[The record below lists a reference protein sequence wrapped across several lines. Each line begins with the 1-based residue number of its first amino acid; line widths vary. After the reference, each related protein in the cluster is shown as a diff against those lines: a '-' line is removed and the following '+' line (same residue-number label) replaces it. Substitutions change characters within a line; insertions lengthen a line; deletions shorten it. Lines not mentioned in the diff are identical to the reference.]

1 MPDPLPSRPV
11 PPQPSPLFARVRDRI
26 AETLRD
32 AARAGLP
39 ALAEALDEAA
49 ERAAE
54 GRDRQAMFAAATRLR
69 KESASRVDEVAL
81 VLARRAQR
89 CLEAAQDAAHS
100 GAQGR
105 ADAALALVDDEE
117 LEQQIAAGELAREAR
132 ERCGAI
138 YPRYVAR
145 LRRLLGAGFS
155 WDDDER
161 NPLGART
168 LAAALLASVVDVA
181 EGGHAADR
189 LRNLAWKRFAQ
200 PITDA
205 IDAAERL
212 LAQAGVSDEPLE
224 TASEERPQQRAAAAP
239 EDRHQDRSEDRPED
253 SPQDH
258 PPEAPPRAD
267 RSREDERPPE
277 RTSGRGP
284 EPPPAEPS
292 ASRPPEPARAID
304 LAARAERDA
313 ATLGTSPLAGAA
325 TGARLGTLPTL
336 QPVLDLER
344 DAVAFAHSIGA
355 MPYSREA
362 RAEFFGNVRARLREA
377 GAPPAQVAVVD
388 LVAAMFDYVIDDRRV
403 PEAARPLVWR
413 LQQPALALSLL
424 DSGYLGD
431 DPRSLRRLVEH
442 FGAISAAFSDEIT
455 RGSELHRRL
464 ETVVR
469 AVEIVTSALQSRSA
483 VMAQQVQK
491 EYSRAARSVGQLID
505 HVVRERR
512 SLEETPG
519 RRNRR
524 DYARRPSRE
533 REEEVTG
540 HLHAMLAER
549 LQRHA
554 APESVRDFLMNVW
567 LRHLRTAAL
576 RDGEHSA
583 EFQVSMRV
591 VDDLLWSLDDSGER
605 QSRRELAQRIPPLIR
620 LMTQGVR
627 EIGAKDEES
636 KAFFDELFLIH
647 LRRMQRRDREREATR
662 TRTPDEDAATGA
674 AREARDGGSR
684 EATAKTD
691 AVATETREAATG
703 THAVATEARDG
714 SAPHTGAH
722 TIPVPQPTAA
732 DAGAADGEGP
742 GRKLLEILESLDLD
756 DLPRHPRRLT
766 LAPEHAIDRI
776 ARGDWIE
783 FVSRDGASAHSK
795 VAWINRRRTVVLLVR
810 RDDRRAMSLR
820 TDELRERFAR
830 GRAFLLEG

>member
-1 MPDPLPSRPV
+1 MPEPLPSRFP
-11 PPQPSPLFARVRDRI
+11 PPQPSPLFEQVRARV
-26 AETLRD
+26 AEALRD
-32 AARAGLP
+32 AAQRGLP

-49 ERAAE
+49 DRAPD

-69 KESASRVDEVAL
+69 REAPRRVDDVVRAL
-81 VLARRAQR
+81 DRRVQR
-89 CLEAAQDAAHS
+89 CLDAAREPA
-100 GAQGR
+100 GG
-105 ADAALALVDDEE
+105 ALALVDDEE

-132 ERCGAI
+132 ERSGAI
-138 YPRYVAR
+138 YPHYVAR
-145 LRRLLGAGFS
+145 LRRLLAGSFA

-168 LAAALLASVVDVA
+168 MAAALLASLADVA
-181 EGGHAADR
+181 EGGYARDR
-189 LRNLAWKRFAQ
+189 LRHFAWKRFAE
-200 PITDA
+200 PIADA

-212 LAQAGVSDEPLE
+212 LAQLGVSDEVPE
-224 TASEERPQQRAAAAP
+224 SYASGDAGKERDERAL
-239 EDRHQDRSEDRPED
+239 DDRSGEPLRDD
-253 SPQDH
+253 D
-258 PPEAPPRAD
+258 AA
-267 RSREDERPPE
+267 
-277 RTSGRGP
+277 
-284 EPPPAEPS
+284 PPPASAAQPRGAGSPRIADGGVEPTPTPD
-292 ASRPPEPARAID
+292 AGPHTPDPARAVD
-304 LAARAERDA
+304 LSARAERDA
-313 ATLGTSPLAGAA
+313 ATLGTSPLAGEA
-325 TGARLGTLPTL
+325 TGPRLATLPTL

-344 DAVAFAHSIGA
+344 DAIAFAHSIGA

-362 RAEFFGNVRARLREA
+362 RGEFFGNVRARLREA

-388 LVAAMFDYVIDDRRV
+388 LVSAMFDYVIDDRRV

-469 AVEIVTSALQSRSA
+469 AVEIVTSALQARSA

-540 HLHAMLAER
+540 QLHAMLADR
-549 LQRHA
+549 LQRHT
-554 APESVRDFLMNVW
+554 APDSVRDFVMNVW

-576 RDGEHSA
+576 RDGEQSA
-583 EFQVSMRV
+583 EFQVSLRV
-591 VDDLLWSLDDSGER
+591 VDDLLWSLDDGAER
-605 QSRRELAQRIPPLIR
+605 HSRRELAQRIPPLIR
-620 LMTQGVR
+620 LMTQGMR
-627 EIGAKDEES
+627 EIGAKDEEFKS
-636 KAFFDELFLIH
+636 FFDELFLIH

-662 TRTPDEDAATGA
+662 TRTQAPQLETTTVPAPQTIPSVRSVAPERAAAPPPDGIP
-674 AREARDGGSR
+674 
-684 EATAKTD
+684 
-691 AVATETREAATG
+691 VEAA
-703 THAVATEARDG
+703 AIE
-714 SAPHTGAH
+714 
-722 TIPVPQPTAA
+722 
-732 DAGAADGEGP
+732 GEGP

-756 DLPRHPRRLT
+756 DLPQSPRRLQ
-766 LAPEHAIDRI
+766 LAAEHAIERI

-783 FVSRDGASAHSK
+783 LVARDGASGHSK
-795 VAWINRRRTVVLLVR
+795 VAWINRRRTVALLVR
-810 RDDRRAMSLR
+810 RADRRAMSLR
-820 TDELRERFAR
+820 IDELRERFAQ
-830 GRAFLLEG
+830 GRAFLLER